1 MTADRY
7 VLRSLHMDK
16 IYPGTLAGIEQ
27 AMVDAQYISRQ
38 FPGQQ
43 VTLMYRCGNQSTIM
57 GVYEDG
63 ERVPLDP
70 EDDSADN

>member
-7 VLRSLHMDK
+7 VLRSLYTDK
-16 IYPGTLAGIEQ
+16 IYPGNLAGIEQ
-27 AMVDAQYISRQ
+27 AMVDAQGISSQ

-43 VTLMYRCGNQSTIM
+43 VTLMSRYGNQSAIM

-63 ERVPLDP
+63 ERILLDP
-70 EDDSADN
+70 EDGSTDN